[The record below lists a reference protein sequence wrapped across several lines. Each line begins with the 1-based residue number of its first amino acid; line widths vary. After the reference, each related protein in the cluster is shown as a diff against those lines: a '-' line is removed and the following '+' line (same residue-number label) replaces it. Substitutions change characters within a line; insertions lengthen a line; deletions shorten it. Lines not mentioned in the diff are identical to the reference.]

1 MPTKRHY
8 NGVGWASCEASVRP
22 CQFLDQTAK
31 EIKTN
36 GLPDFTEGKS
46 INNLRS
52 DVHEFFVASEVV
64 ANSSGAA
71 HFSSDE
77 KQQAQHDR
85 RAASVAA
92 LRKERGV
99 KHVEGIRTL
108 ALRTVAQLPA
118 ALGEVLFTVH
128 AANDGEVYDVIYTD
142 ASGNRVAVSCKLSM
156 VEDKAYRFST
166 NGYQLSSLTRYNSEV
181 FPATLSNTGKTYQQV
196 FDEKKMTVAQYQQ
209 RVCTLVS
216 SMLSDDTHVDHAIFL
231 RLVKE
236 RFLGKGDYYRTTP
249 SGDVRYFPAVK
260 DEDLVTVDTG
270 SIQLHSFNTV
280 AFTAVVNAGEADEQ
294 KYALAFRVKFKD
306 GQAKPVTFAT
316 NGVVNNVS
324 ATVTVKRI

>member
-8 NGVGWASCEASVRP
+8 NGVSWASCEASVRP
-22 CQFLDQTAK
+22 CQFLDQTDK
-31 EIKTN
+31 EIKVN

-64 ANSSGAA
+64 AKSSGVA
-71 HFSSDE
+71 HFSSDK
-77 KQQAQHDR
+77 KQKAQHDR

-99 KHVEGIRTL
+99 KHVESIRTL
-108 ALRTVAQLPA
+108 ALRTVSQLPTA
-118 ALGEVLFTVH
+118 VGDVLFTVH

-142 ASGNRVAVSCKLSM
+142 ASGKRVAVSCKLSM

-166 NGYQLSSLTRYNSEV
+166 SGYQLSALTRYNREI
-181 FPATLSNTGKTYQQV
+181 FPSTLNKTGKTYQQV
-196 FDEKKMTVAQYQQ
+196 FDEKKMTVVQYQQ
-209 RVCTLVS
+209 HVCTLVS
-216 SMLSDDTHVDHAIFL
+216 SLLCDDTHVDHAVFL

-260 DEDLVTVDTG
+260 NEDVVTVDAG
-270 SIQLHSFNTV
+270 SVRLHSSNTV
-280 AFTAVVNAGEADEQ
+280 AFTAVVNAGEVDEQ
-294 KYALAFRVKFKD
+294 KYALTFRVKFKD

-316 NGVVNNVS
+316 NGVVNNAS
-324 ATVTVKRI
+324 AAVTVKRI